1 MGPGPPGAPPVS
13 RLARQLVVRSHDSPW
28 PANDERARR
37 QARFIYRLYDR
48 GYELAAPVTH
58 DREGVELPSGAVG
71 AGTNMTRN
79 KAKRSA
85 LPGGTVT
92 FLFTDIEGSTRLAA
106 RLGERYAKVLA
117 DHQRLLRDA
126 FAASGGREIDTQ
138 GDAFFVVF
146 PRAKDAVAAALT
158 GQRTLAG
165 HRWPDGVTVRVRM
178 GLHTGEPAAAH
189 DRYIGLGVHRAARI
203 CAAGHG
209 GQILLSSATYA
220 LLADDVL
227 PDITFQDLGEYRLK
241 DLERPERIYQLIVPD
256 LPRAFPPPRAL
267 PADVPQDRLAPVS
280 AARVAKRPLRV
291 VVADD
296 SVLIREGLTRL
307 LAEAG
312 FDVVARAA
320 DADELLREVGRV
332 QTDVVITDIR
342 MPPTHVDEGLV
353 AAAEIRRFHPDVGVL
368 VLSQH
373 LDSAYAM
380 RLLEDYPERIG
391 YLLKERVSDIAV
403 LSDAIRRIAE
413 GECVIDPTIVSRLMS
428 RARGEG
434 PLATLSAREQ
444 SLLTLIAE
452 GRSDEAITEH
462 LGVTAD
468 VYEAEL
474 RDVFAKLGL
483 SGTPDDLRRVV
494 AVLGYLSS
502 TVQDASTHGKTQGSE
517 SEA

>member
-1 MGPGPPGAPPVS
+1 MQALRS
-13 RLARQLVVRSHDSPW
+13 RI
-28 PANDERARR
+28 RARR
-37 QARFIYRLYDR
+37 TRRPRSRGGGGAEQRRRCRHEHDAEQRREKCPPWRHRHVSLHRHRGIHTARRPF
-48 GYELAAPVTH
+48 
-58 DREGVELPSGAVG
+58 
-71 AGTNMTRN
+71 
-79 KAKRSA
+79 
-85 LPGGTVT
+85 
-92 FLFTDIEGSTRLAA
+92 
-106 RLGERYAKVLA
+106 GERYAEVLA
-117 DHQRLLRDA
+117 DHQGLLRDA
-126 FAASGGREIDTQ
+126 FASSGGREIDTQ

-146 PRAKDAVAAALT
+146 PRAKDAIAAALS
-158 GQRTLAG
+158 GQRALAG
-165 HRWPDGVTVRVRM
+165 HRWPDGVEVRVRM

-241 DLERPERIYQLIVPD
+241 DLERPERIYQLMVPD
-256 LPRAFPPPRAL
+256 LPRAFPPARAV
-267 PADVPQDRLAPVS
+267 PADVSEDGLAPAP
-280 AARVAKRPLRV
+280 AAKVAKRRLRV

-296 SVLIREGLTRL
+296 SVLVREGLARL

-332 QTDVVITDIR
+332 QTDVAITDIR

-353 AAAEIRRFHPDVGVL
+353 AAAEIRRLHPDVGVL

-373 LDSAYAM
+373 LDSAYAT
-380 RLLEDYPERIG
+380 RPLEDYPERVG

-428 RARGEG
+428 RARREG

-444 SLLTLIAE
+444 SILTLIAE
-452 GRSDEAITEH
+452 GRSDETITQH
-462 LGVTAD
+462 FGITRDA
-468 VYEAEL
+468 YEAEL

-483 SGTPDDLRRVV
+483 SGTHDDLRRAV

-502 TVQDASTHGKTQGSE
+502 TVRDASHGKTQGSG